1 MSEHAEGRTWSDPR
15 LIVKG
20 RPRWGIMGVEEG
32 VKSTAIP
39 LSPVAGGRD
48 VFAIRVQWDNCRSRH
63 TDSCGSHESVRGMCL
78 IDLH

>member
-39 LSPVAGGRD
+39 LSPVAGGSRF
-48 VFAIRVQWDNCRSRH
+48 VFNGIIAGQDTQIHAARMNLCVAC
-63 TDSCGSHESVRGMCL
+63 V
-78 IDLH
+78 